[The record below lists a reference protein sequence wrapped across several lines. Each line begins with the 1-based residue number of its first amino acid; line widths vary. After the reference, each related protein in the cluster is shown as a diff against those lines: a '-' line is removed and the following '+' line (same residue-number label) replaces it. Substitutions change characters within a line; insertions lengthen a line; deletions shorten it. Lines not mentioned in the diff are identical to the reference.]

1 MALMAFGS
9 SFNAQM
15 TAFQQARLAMTPE
28 QVRAESARMQASRM
42 LDINLA
48 RRAVGSRVSAPAARP
63 AVKPTVVPL
72 HAPVAIS
79 RAGTLTQP
87 LLTDVSPQEGPV
99 GFLSGLGK
107 VFGGI
112 GTAISDVRG
121 ITSTIGAA
129 IHPAATA
136 AGKAATIAV
145 DTAKAGA
152 RTVAAHPVLAASAA
166 AAGIA
171 AGAGTMGAMGGGTS
185 AAKAHVKRVKAAL
198 GLPHHKRMHVTNTK
212 ALHRALR
219 RVKGFERVARRV
231 MSITHHRPVKMHFK
245 FRKKRAA

>member
-9 SFNAQM
+9 SFSAQM
-15 TAFQQARLAMTPE
+15 TAFQQARLSMTPQ
-28 QVRAESARMQASRM
+28 QVRAESARMQASRIM
-42 LDINLA
+42 DINLA
-48 RRAVGSRVSAPAARP
+48 RRALGSRVAAPAARP
-63 AVKPTVVPL
+63 LVRPAPVPL
-72 HAPVAIS
+72 HMPAALSNV
-79 RAGTLTQP
+79 GTLTQP
-87 LLTDVSPQEGPV
+87 LLTPVTAQEGPV

-185 AAKAHVKRVKAAL
+185 AAKAHVKRVKQAL
-198 GLPHHKRMHVTNTK
+198 GLHHKRMHVTNTK

-231 MSITHHRPVKMHFK
+231 MQITHHRPVKMHFK
-245 FRKKRAA
+245 FGRRKRAA